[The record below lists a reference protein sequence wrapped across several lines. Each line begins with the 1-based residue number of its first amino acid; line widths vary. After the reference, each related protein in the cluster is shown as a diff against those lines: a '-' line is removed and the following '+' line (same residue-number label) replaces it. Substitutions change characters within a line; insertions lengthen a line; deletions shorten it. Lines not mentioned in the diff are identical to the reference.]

1 MANAQI
7 TAQLEHLRAAAHAL
21 ATTAPAISA
30 HLMSRFMSLSSE
42 NSLSIA
48 DQPKACSA
56 CGTLWIPGGND
67 SVRTVY
73 EEEEHKQKP
82 RNQETWITYQC
93 LICHKV
99 TDEDVPSQPQ
109 PTTQAENLKK
119 PGKPSEA
126 TASSPPPP
134 PKTLTQTRQAAATS
148 TTSVARKKSRKGA
161 SSLSKML
168 AAQKQGT
175 SGGGGREFDLFDLMK
190 TA

>member
-7 TAQLEHLRAAAHAL
+7 TTQLEHLRAAAHAL

-30 HLMSRFMSLSSE
+30 YLMSRFMSLSFE

-48 DQPKACSA
+48 DQPKTCSA
-56 CGTLWIPGGND
+56 CGTLRIPGGND
-67 SVRTVY
+67 SVRTVH
-73 EEEEHKQKP
+73 EE
-82 RNQETWITYQC
+82 ETWITYQC

-99 TDEDVPSQPQ
+99 TYEDVPSQPQ
-109 PTTQAENLKK
+109 PTTQAENLR
-119 PGKPSEA
+119 KPSEA
-126 TASSPPPP
+126 TASSPPP
-134 PKTLTQTRQAAATS
+134 PKTLTQTRQAAAIS
-148 TTSVARKKSRKGA
+148 TRSVAWKKPRKGA